1 VLKPNDNRLKLEKL
15 LLKVIRTFNET
26 NIIDKDSI
34 DLGIMFDYP
43 LDFSKIPTPP
53 PPLPLEIND

>member
-1 VLKPNDNRLKLEKL
+1 